1 MWKAIRNACRMQKE
15 ITISVPAE
23 DGIAMIS
30 TENGGPPWPAPMLV
44 FIHVN
49 RGFVEWKQHFET
61 VEEAKEEF
69 EREGRLYHE
78 WKSDLEKRKRRVGD

>member
-15 ITISVPAE
+15 IRISVPAE

-30 TENGGPPWPAPMLV
+30 TVKGGTPWPAPMLV
-44 FIHVN
+44 FIHVD

-61 VEEAKEEF
+61 VEEAKAEF
-69 EREGRLYHE
+69 ESEGRRYHE
-78 WKSDLEKRKRRVGD
+78 WKSDLEERKRRMGD